1 VEQLDRLTLRT
12 AGVVLV
18 AAVAGLLFA
27 PVFGLVPLLLP
38 VGAPAAAVLAAAWLC
53 GRRPGLVDWRPL
65 LTTLAG
71 LVAVAATTL
80 PAGLAWRALPAAAT
94 DSAQRVL
101 ESTWP
106 ARPDPELLLF
116 VPVLV
121 TLAAVLGVEV
131 LLRLRAPLAALL
143 PGLAVLVLSQAYAA
157 LPAASAGLAALA
169 FAAGAAT
176 VLASR
181 ATVLR
186 VVGSGA
192 VAVLAAGL
200 TVVFLPAEPAR
211 YSLPDHRPAPLQET
225 LPTNPLDEITYRL
238 AHPAT
243 EVFRVEGAASGVDRW
258 PLVELDGFDGVNW
271 TASGEYRR
279 LGRELPPDPAVRVKV
294 SRESAQVD
302 VTDTGGPWLPSQ
314 SRVAAVE
321 GIAPLIAERY
331 GSLVRQDGGGPVGYR
346 LSWWQPQVDA
356 ATLGDAPIDPEAR
369 GDLEGLGEVP
379 EGVAEIAETAMRGL
393 RPSFRSALLLE
404 EYLRTNYQ
412 AAVGENLPSGHG
424 WPKLREFLLVTK
436 RGTSEQFAAA
446 YVALARI
453 AGIPARLAVGYR
465 MPAPRPAT
473 GPVVITNGDVLAWP
487 EVAVLGIGWVPLD
500 PIRAAAGATAGAG
513 LAAQTERARTE
524 LPAPQDLRDPPAAA
538 PSPER
543 IPEAG
548 DQVSVLWAMV
558 LAVPVLGW
566 PVAVPAAWFLR
577 SWRRRRRPGPAA
589 VVGAWEEVRD
599 RLRAYG
605 VAVTPGMTVR
615 DLATAAVP
623 VTDPVTAAEIGRLAV
638 VVDRALWSR
647 TGEEHAEQAWA
658 SVRTV
663 RRGLARRG
671 WRTRLRA
678 LLNPRPLLPPR

>member
-1 VEQLDRLTLRT
+1 MEQHDRLTRRT

-38 VGAPAAAVLAAAWLC
+38 VGAPSAAVLAAAWLC
-53 GRRPGLVDWRPL
+53 GRRPGVVDWRPL

-71 LVAVAATTL
+71 LIAVAATTL
-80 PAGLAWRALPAAAT
+80 PAGLALHDLPAVAT
-94 DSAQRVL
+94 DSAQLVL

-121 TLAAVLGVEV
+121 TLAAVLGIEV

-143 PGLAVLVLSQAYAA
+143 PGLAVLVLSQVYAA
-157 LPAASAGLAALA
+157 LPPASAGLAALA
-169 FAAGAAT
+169 FAAAAAT
-176 VLASR
+176 VLAAR
-181 ATVLR
+181 AGVPR

-225 LPTNPLDEITYRL
+225 LPTNPLDEIAYRL
-238 AHPAT
+238 AHPSV
-243 EVFRVEGAASGVDRW
+243 EVFRVEGTVSGVDRW
-258 PLVELDGFDGVNW
+258 PLVELDGFDGVSW
-271 TASGEYRR
+271 TAPGEYRR
-279 LGRELPPDPAVRVKV
+279 LGRELPPDPAVHVKV
-294 SRESAQVD
+294 SRESARVE

-314 SRVAAVE
+314 SRVAAVR

-331 GSLVRQDGGGPVGYR
+331 GSLVRQDGGGPISYQ

-356 ATLGDAPIDPEAR
+356 ATLGDAPVDPDAR
-369 GDLEGLGEVP
+369 GDLNGLGEVP
-379 EGVAEIAETAMRGL
+379 EGVEEIAETAMRGL

-404 EYLRTNYQ
+404 EYLRTNYH
-412 AAVGENLPSGHG
+412 AAIGANLPTGHG
-424 WPKLREFLLVTK
+424 WSNLREFLLVSK

-465 MPAPRPAT
+465 MPARRPAN

-487 EVAVLGIGWVPLD
+487 EVAVRGVGWVPLD
-500 PIRAAAGATAGAG
+500 PIRAAVGATAGAG

-524 LPAPQDLRDPPAAA
+524 LPAPQDLRDPPPAA
-538 PSPER
+538 PQSL
-543 IPEAG
+543 PEAG
-548 DQVSVLWAMV
+548 TQVSVPWVML
-558 LAVPVLGW
+558 LAVPLVPLLGW
-566 PVAVPAAWFLR
+566 PVGVPAAWFLR
-577 SWRRRRRPGPAA
+577 SWRRRRRPGAAA

-605 VAVTPGMTVR
+605 VPVTPGMTVR
-615 DLATAAVP
+615 DLARAADRGTADEIRRLAAV
-623 VTDPVTAAEIGRLAV
+623 
-638 VVDRALWSR
+638 VDQTLWSG
-647 TGEEHAEQAWA
+647 TGEDHAEQAWG
-658 SVRTV
+658 SVREV